1 MSDFTEEFNELGVDA
16 LELQL
21 EELIRLCE
29 QLKAENIVLRAK
41 QASLLNERSE
51 LEDKNELARIRVESI
66 LARLKEMEPEV

>member
-1 MSDFTEEFNELGVDA
+1 MSDFTEEFNELGVNA